1 MEQTLTPRDNAL
13 KNLGRTIVNFQRLE
27 HCLKLLAKLRP
38 MNGTISKIQRDL
50 EKHSEKTSGFT
61 LGQAINA
68 WLETFDGY
76 EPGQPVVNDLFE
88 VTLKGEIEF
97 NIAPE
102 IKAAHAEQLRS
113 LLIDRNGLIHGGLV
127 EFDWDS
133 PDDCRKLAS
142 SLDELNEAIGE
153 QIDFLLSIIRSLGS
167 VIPEDFSVV
176 ESESGRT
183 YILSNIKA
191 GDA

>member
-50 EKHSEKTSGFT
+50 EKHAEKTSGFT

-68 WLETFDGY
+68 WLETLDGY
-76 EPGQPVVNDLFE
+76 GPDQPVVKDLFD
-88 VTLKGEIEF
+88 VTLKSEIEID
-97 NIAPE
+97 IAPE
-102 IKAAHAEQLRS
+102 IKAVHAEQLRS
-113 LLIDRNGLIHGGLV
+113 LLTDRNGLIHGGLV

-133 PDDCRKLAS
+133 PGECKDLAG
-142 SLDELNEAIGE
+142 SLDVLNEAIGE
-153 QIDFLLSIIRSLGS
+153 QIDFLHSIIKGVGSLS
-167 VIPEDFSVV
+167 PEEFRVV
-176 ESESGRT
+176 EGESRST
-183 YILSNIKA
+183 YILSEIK
-191 GDA
+191 GRDA